1 MTHTNNVSASVV
13 CQNIDCQQFSL
24 VTGER
29 LQNNLRKRLACPNY
43 FRFFEVFRNV
53 SPQELRAVRRWNKR
67 RNGVLY
73 NFNKA
78 VTIWPPGRE
87 YYIYRTGLRHPLHM
101 YAFCAILIFYHLC
114 EHASQWKAM
123 IYQGSVWSPLCLC
136 KVAAGF
142 VALWHSDHLW
152 LKKKTKKLKENK
164 NGLSDLSVTLHRW
177 RLINVEL

>member
-1 MTHTNNVSASVV
+1 MTHTNVSASVV

-29 LQNNLRKRLACPNY
+29 LQNNLRKRRACPNY

-152 LKKKTKKLKENK
+152 LKKKTKKPKENK

>member
-1 MTHTNNVSASVV
+1 MTHTNVSASVV

-101 YAFCAILIFYHLC
+101 YAFCAILIFYLLSLWAC
-114 EHASQWKAM
+114 KSVKSNDLSGLSVKSPVSLQSRRRFCGSMTQWS
-123 IYQGSVWSPLCLC
+123 SVT
-136 KVAAGF
+136 
-142 VALWHSDHLW
+142 
-152 LKKKTKKLKENK
+152 KKKTKKLKENK

-177 RLINVEL
+177 TLINVEL

>member
-114 EHASQWKAM
+114 ENASQWKAM

-142 VALWHSDHLW
+142 GALWHSDHLW
-152 LKKKTKKLKENK
+152 QKKRLKNSKRIKT
-164 NGLSDLSVTLHRW
+164 VC
-177 RLINVEL
+177 LISAWHYTDEH